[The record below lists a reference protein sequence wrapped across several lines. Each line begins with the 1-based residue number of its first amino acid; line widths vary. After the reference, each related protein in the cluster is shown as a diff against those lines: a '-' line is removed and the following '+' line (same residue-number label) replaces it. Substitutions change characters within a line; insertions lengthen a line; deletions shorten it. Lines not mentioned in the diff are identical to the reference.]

1 LRRKTTCPI
10 RNGVYLFGWARR
22 GILMIDA
29 GAYPILT
36 IGIIIFWPFLLLLI
50 DFMAIAVA
58 IPLCILNIIILIFV
72 WKRCSSPQFSLFR
85 GMEIISSH
93 LLSGCANITIL
104 YLPAFLVIIYIIAL
118 VYSLRSLSKG
128 RQYAQLHWVNLVYRF
143 VEKELV

>member
-1 LRRKTTCPI
+1 
-10 RNGVYLFGWARR
+10 
-22 GILMIDA
+22 MIDA